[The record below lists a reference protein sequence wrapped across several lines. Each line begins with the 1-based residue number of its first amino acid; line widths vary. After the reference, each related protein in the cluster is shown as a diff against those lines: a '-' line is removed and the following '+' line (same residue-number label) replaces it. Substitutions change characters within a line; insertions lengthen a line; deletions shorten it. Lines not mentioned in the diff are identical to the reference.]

1 MELQMKYLLL
11 LAALVP
17 SIAFAQSFKIC
28 TGEFALCAA
37 SGATLTGKTITV
49 NGNTFPEVVAVCP
62 VLHGPA
68 IADVTGGNM
77 QGSCSPPGKGKV
89 WSMYQVR
96 SDIPQAPNWL
106 RNTPA
111 PYRTFVS
118 SQTAQ
123 MSNLFSFSCTKSE
136 TVNGQQLANC
146 YGPAN
151 ENLSG
156 GTVAFGTTVVTQS
169 PGSVS
174 YAVGGPIPAGK

>member
-1 MELQMKYLLL
+1 MKYLLL

-49 NGNTFPEVVAVCP
+49 NGNAFPEVVAVCP
-62 VLHGPA
+62 VLRGPA
-68 IADVTGGNM
+68 IADVAGGNM
-77 QGSCSPPGKGKV
+77 QGSCKPPGQNQV
-89 WSMYQVR
+89 WSLYQVR
-96 SDIPQAPNWL
+96 VHIPQSPDWKH
-106 RNTPA
+106 NTVA
-111 PYRTFVS
+111 PYRTFVT

-123 MSNLFSFSCTKSE
+123 MSNLFSFSCTKS
-136 TVNGQQLANC
+136 TVVNGQQLANC